1 MLGMPG
7 DGCWLC
13 VTLQGFTQHQ
23 HDIANSSSCS
33 ILRIYAPMVGLRKPQ
48 HLHLKVLPCKRR
60 AKVRRTVLDSWP
72 DLLNSGN
79 ISSPSKPSQQGQ
91 PSGEQS
97 PLERRAVVAVD
108 LMSLSTAISLGV
120 QTSRN
125 KWKHKALRTIIIKK
139 SRHLWVNPTQKQ
151 PGQRLCGFLTGSWD
165 SHIPTCQ
172 SVILWLLHMPGA
184 LRMFMHQV
192 QSVTLSEPI
201 THNTI
206 TL

>member
-1 MLGMPG
+1 MDVDDMLQCKVSLSTNMMSLMAQAVQSSESTRQ
-7 DGCWLC
+7 CW
-13 VTLQGFTQHQ
+13 
-23 HDIANSSSCS
+23 
-33 ILRIYAPMVGLRKPQ
+33 RKPQ
-48 HLHLKVLPCKRR
+48 HLHLKVLPCKLC

-125 KWKHKALRTIIIKK
+125 KWKHKALQTIIKK
-139 SRHLWVNPTQKQ
+139 SKTSVGQ
-151 PGQRLCGFLTGSWD
+151 PYSKTAWATPLRVSYGF
-165 SHIPTCQ
+165 
-172 SVILWLLHMPGA
+172 M
-184 LRMFMHQV
+184 R
-192 QSVTLSEPI
+192 
-201 THNTI
+201 
-206 TL
+206 